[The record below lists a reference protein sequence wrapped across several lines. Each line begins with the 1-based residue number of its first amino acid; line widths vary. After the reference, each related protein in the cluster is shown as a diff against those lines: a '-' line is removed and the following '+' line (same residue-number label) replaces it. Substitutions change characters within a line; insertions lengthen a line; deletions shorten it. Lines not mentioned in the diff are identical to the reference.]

1 MNNVYK
7 VKSAGNSYVIVNG
20 LDGSTVPDSLCHN
33 YPTARAIV
41 KSMNKQRVSTRLDA
55 FAQLNAMFPTKTDI
69 DAYLLSNPKRIG
81 CNY

>member
-7 VKSAGNSYVIVNG
+7 IKSAGNSYVIVNG
-20 LDGSTVPDSLCHN
+20 IDGSTVPDSLCHN

-41 KSMNKQRVSTRLDA
+41 KSMNKRLV
-55 FAQLNAMFPTKTDI
+55 PTWAHDV
-69 DAYLLSNPKRIG
+69 DAYLANNPKRIA

>member
-41 KSMNKQRVSTRLDA
+41 KSMNKRLV
-55 FAQLNAMFPTKTDI
+55 PTWAHDV